1 MSITENKKFSPR
13 FLTGN
18 MIKIIAAAFMVI
30 DHIGVIL
37 MHEDGILRI
46 LGRISMP
53 LFAYMI
59 AEGAKY
65 TKNKTKYLGMIAG
78 LAAICQLVYYFALN
92 DTYMCILVTFSLSIA
107 LIYALDFLKWA
118 YLSGKGGTMA
128 KIFSPLIFFGLMGLV
143 YYLTTI
149 LMIDYGFFGIMMPV
163 FASITDMRGYEIP
176 EKLTWDFIWEVSDKA
191 TEKNPDGTYKING
204 DKVMIPFIYK
214 STDNMMIQML
224 KQKNAGYSTASG
236 ELLLCNDTTKE
247 LLYEIA
253 SHVKTGAFSTFKISS
268 YPANFLNAGQCI
280 FAIDSTAGAT
290 WMGSNAPLID
300 IAEDKLVQFETVIKT
315 VPQFDPANPQMI
327 SQGPSMCVFNKDDP
341 QEVLASW
348 LFAQFMLTNEVQIA
362 YSQTEGYLPFTT

>member
-1 MSITENKKFSPR
+1 MSIIGFGGKMSITENKKFSPR

-18 MIKIIAAAFMVI
+18 MIKIIAAAFMVM

-128 KIFSPLIFFGLMGLV
+128 KIFSPLLFFGLTGLV

-176 EKLTWDFIWEVSDKA
+176 EKARWIERHYVRVGLM
-191 TEKNPDGTYKING
+191 
-204 DKVMIPFIYK
+204 MIPMLLRMV
-214 STDNMMIQML
+214 DNESIMW
-224 KQKNAGYSTASG
+224 YSFLAIPV
-236 ELLLCNDTTKE
+236 LLLYSEKRGKWKMKYFFYIFYPLHLVLIFVFY
-247 LLYEIA
+247 LL
-253 SHVKTGAFSTFKISS
+253 
-268 YPANFLNAGQCI
+268 
-280 FAIDSTAGAT
+280 
-290 WMGSNAPLID
+290 
-300 IAEDKLVQFETVIKT
+300 
-315 VPQFDPANPQMI
+315 
-327 SQGPSMCVFNKDDP
+327 
-341 QEVLASW
+341 
-348 LFAQFMLTNEVQIA
+348 
-362 YSQTEGYLPFTT
+362 FTLL